1 MLLQILLADGADVAE
16 RMHAEF
22 TVGVVARLAG
32 GQIDAREFEAMHRE
46 AADLLI
52 GQAQPH
58 RHAVEAAAREDHAA
72 RVVELIGIDAGPARP
87 GA

>member
-1 MLLQILLADGADVAE
+1 MHSELA
-16 RMHAEF
+16 
-22 TVGVVARLAG
+22 VGVVPRLAG
-32 GQIDAREFEAMHRE
+32 GQIDARELVAMHRE
-46 AADLLI
+46 AADLLV

-72 RVVELIGIDAGPARP
+72 RVLELIAVDETAAPS